1 MKCACSCSLP
11 WTAVA
16 IATTAGV
23 IGFASW
29 YKSVDSASKADAP
42 SVEITPAS
50 LGAPVPA
57 ANEVVFKVE
66 GLACEGCASD
76 VTGELKSMPGVTDAR
91 VVFAEGRAYVTLAS
105 TEPASVDALIEKVG
119 SNPSHKAS
127 VEAKG
132 SGVK

>member
-1 MKCACSCSLP
+1 LP

-16 IATTAGV
+16 IATTGGV
-23 IGFASW
+23 IALASW
-29 YKSVDSASKADAP
+29 YKSADPVIKADAP
-42 SVEITPAS
+42 TGEVNPVSLSVPA
-50 LGAPVPA
+50 PA

-132 SGVK
+132 TGVK